1 MKALRPQRIVFAAT
15 SRLTDAFP
23 AAGAR
28 LLDAL
33 VFPVLGSR
41 ALAAALQRRNLRV
54 MRRVRAFRRFL
65 VVPDIHIGD
74 AVMTQSALSAV
85 RDFFPDAE
93 IDYAINRAVA
103 PIIAGNPDATRILPL
118 FSGAQFPTAADVE
131 ALRDAVGRG
140 HYDLCLSFGSFL
152 EERDVAGRG
161 QPFVSF
167 LTHAATILHNEGDP
181 GVINH
186 FSYQYYQFVRRVLS
200 MVARPVRE
208 PAYPGVRTTH
218 ADEAVEEAAH
228 FLAGAGLSD
237 GSPII
242 MVNPDGACRFTLMP
256 FETQAALLGRLAAD
270 TPEATF
276 VLGAGHTF
284 EGIGERLV
292 ASIPPA
298 LRGRFHII
306 PRSLRLEG
314 YAALMDRADVFITGD
329 TGPLHLAAARRYSR
343 SGRHRFRNRTAVL
356 SVFGAT
362 TARMSGYDSTQRGY
376 LPADQDAPS
385 WCYVAGSP
393 CRNITCLNKYFKTCA
408 RVRCFEHVDVA
419 DVSALVAAHV
429 NALALGAPGRAALEP
444 RGVRAGSAPRESGAS

>member
-1 MKALRPQRIVFAAT
+1 MKDLRPQRIAFAAT

-23 AAGAR
+23 VAGAR
-28 LLDAL
+28 LLDTL
-33 VFPVLGSR
+33 VFPVFGS
-41 ALAAALQRRNLRV
+41 LAMAAVLERRNLRI
-54 MRRVRAFRRFL
+54 MRKVRAFRRFL
-65 VVPDIHIGD
+65 VIPDIHIGD
-74 AVMTQSALSAV
+74 AVMTQPALSAV

-103 PIIAGNPDATRILPL
+103 PLIEGNPDATRILPL

-131 ALRDAVGRG
+131 ALHDAVGRG
-140 HYDLCLSFGSFL
+140 RYDLCLSFGTFL
-152 EERDVAGRG
+152 EERDVAERG
-161 QPFVSF
+161 QPFLGF
-167 LTHAATILHNEGDP
+167 LTHAATLLRNEGDP

-186 FSYQYYQFVRRVLS
+186 FSYQYYQFVRGVLS

-208 PAYPGVRTTH
+208 PAYPGIRTTH
-218 ADEAVEEAAH
+218 SDEAVEEAAR

-237 GSPII
+237 GSPVI

-270 TPEATF
+270 TPDATF

-292 ASIPPA
+292 ASLPPQQ
-298 LRGRFHII
+298 RGRFRII
-306 PRSLRLEG
+306 PRNMRLEG

-356 SVFGAT
+356 SLFGAT
-362 TARMSGYDSTQRGY
+362 TARMSGYDSTQDGY
-376 LPADQDAPS
+376 LPANQDAPS

-408 RVRCFEHVDVA
+408 RVRCFEHVDLA
-419 DVSALVAAHV
+419 DVAALVAAHV
-429 NALALGAPGRAALEP
+429 DPHARGRAS
-444 RGVRAGSAPRESGAS
+444 SAPREGGAS